1 MTDIEA
7 VKQKLDIVEYIG
19 TKVQLKPAGRN
30 YKGRCPFHQEK
41 TPSFMV
47 NPDLQIYKCFGC
59 GEGGDVLTF
68 IAKTEGVEFGEAL
81 RIAAD
86 HVGYKLENNQR
97 KDDGQDKLRNEL
109 YKINQLAT
117 DYWHYVLNT
126 HAAGKE
132 GRDYIAKRA
141 IRKQEIDLFK
151 LGYAPQGANLVNF
164 LRTKGYTN
172 DQLVQWGL
180 AVERNGEIIDKF
192 RGRLML
198 PIFNLRGQVVGF
210 SGRVTYQSDYAPKYL
225 NSSETPVYKKSEI
238 LMGIYQA
245 KDAARLAKTLILEE
259 GNLDLMASHKVGIG
273 YICATGGTAITQQQM
288 KLVKRYAE
296 RVLFCFDTDAAGQKA
311 LLKAISYAEEL
322 GMEHGVIELGTH
334 KDPDDLIQHEPEL
347 WQERVQNPTN
357 SYDYLFRT
365 LAVGLDLGS
374 ATGKSRYAKLLVPIL
389 RLIKD
394 PVQLSHFS
402 GELAVAVQVTQD
414 VILQQIAQS
423 TGELPLM
430 QEIAAHHQHTTE
442 EFPVQPESYATS
454 REDYFLSLIAAVP
467 AAEMPDLHT
476 SQEMLSDPRHRQV
489 FAALIEQ
496 TETGMDFSKLADSLP
511 ADAQSTLQTALSW
524 DLSDLETSLAVEL
537 SHIDALIYE
546 SWLRREILTLRT
558 KLSQNPDDEASLHNL
573 LALSNELQSLTK
585 QSSSI

>member
-1 MTDIEA
+1 
-7 VKQKLDIVEYIG
+7 
-19 TKVQLKPAGRN
+19 
-30 YKGRCPFHQEK
+30 
-41 TPSFMV
+41 
-47 NPDLQIYKCFGC
+47 
-59 GEGGDVLTF
+59 
-68 IAKTEGVEFGEAL
+68 
-81 RIAAD
+81 
-86 HVGYKLENNQR
+86 
-97 KDDGQDKLRNEL
+97 
-109 YKINQLAT
+109 
-117 DYWHYVLNT
+117 
-126 HAAGKE
+126 
-132 GRDYIAKRA
+132 
-141 IRKQEIDLFK
+141 
-151 LGYAPQGANLVNF
+151 
-164 LRTKGYTN
+164 
-172 DQLVQWGL
+172 
-180 AVERNGEIIDKF
+180 
-192 RGRLML
+192 
-198 PIFNLRGQVVGF
+198 
-210 SGRVTYQSDYAPKYL
+210 
-225 NSSETPVYKKSEI
+225 
-238 LMGIYQA
+238 
-245 KDAARLAKTLILEE
+245 
-259 GNLDLMASHKVGIG
+259 
-273 YICATGGTAITQQQM
+273 
-288 KLVKRYAE
+288 
-296 RVLFCFDTDAAGQKA
+296 
-311 LLKAISYAEEL
+311 
-322 GMEHGVIELGTH
+322 
-334 KDPDDLIQHEPEL
+334 
-347 WQERVQNPTN
+347 
-357 SYDYLFRT
+357 
-365 LAVGLDLGS
+365 
-374 ATGKSRYAKLLVPIL
+374 VPIL